1 MKKNN
6 TIGVSSSSTPEA
18 WIAVSNNR
26 QKIYGEQTGLVY
38 LDNGQEFEI
47 ELYNPTT
54 VSYLA
59 KIYLNGKS
67 ISTSGLVLKPGQRYF
82 LDRFIDEKR
91 KLVFS
96 TYEVEDTKEVKKA
109 IEGNGKIRV
118 EFYPEQTTPSW
129 FGGITYT
136 ASGTYDPTIT
146 TGGNYYNTNP
156 GGTYY
161 NANLVNTSGVGC
173 LTGSST
179 SYSSSTSDQS
189 VNMFMNASLET
200 GRVEKGESSNQNFGS
215 DYGNYSWSH
224 TYTSEYQIL
233 PRSVKPVEV
242 SEIRSYCPEC
252 GIRIKKKTWKFCP
265 SCGESLD

>member
-82 LDRFIDEKR
+82 LDRFIDEKK

-96 TYEVEDTKEVKKA
+96 TYEVEDSKEVKKA
-109 IEGNGKIRV
+109 IESNGKIRV

-136 ASGTYDPTIT
+136 TNGTGTYNPTIT
-146 TGGNYYNTNP
+146 TGGTYYNT
-156 GGTYY
+156 
-161 NANLVNTSGVGC
+161 NLVNTSGI
-173 LTGSST
+173 GSLT
-179 SYSSSTSDQS
+179 SYSSSTSNQS
-189 VNMFMNASLET
+189 VNMSMAASLET
-200 GRVEKGESSNQNFGS
+200 GRVEKGDTSNQNFGS
-215 DYGNYSWSH
+215 DHGTYHWTH

-233 PRSVKPVEV
+233 PRSVKPIEV

-252 GIRIKKKTWKFCP
+252 GVRIKKKTWKFCP